1 MYLILSSSILLHFEK
16 IMFLV
21 AGIAPAR
28 EEVEDAVPL
37 PLAPLGKIAL
47 QHSSSQIGDLL
58 YEGSV
63 FIDGRP
69 VCDNS
74 WDHNEALVV
83 CRYNT
88 WPRLY
93 LARVIPGPGIPAG
106 NIPQKYLLTHQNL
119 WLQSGR
125 GTHQLVLW
133 RRGRGHPVCYQ

>member
-1 MYLILSSSILLHFEK
+1 MDLILSSSISLHFK
-16 IMFLV
+16 NVMVLV

-37 PLAPLGKIAL
+37 PLAPLGKIVL
-47 QHSSSQIGDLL
+47 QHSASQIGDLL

-63 FIDGRP
+63 FIDSRP

-88 WPRLY
+88 WP
-93 LARVIPGPGIPAG
+93 G
-106 NIPQKYLLTHQNL
+106 
-119 WLQSGR
+119 
-125 GTHQLVLW
+125 
-133 RRGRGHPVCYQ
+133 

>member
-1 MYLILSSSILLHFEK
+1 MCKNKSFDGPHIILTSISLHFEK
-16 IMFLV
+16 VMFLV

-88 WPRLY
+88 WP
-93 LARVIPGPGIPAG
+93 G
-106 NIPQKYLLTHQNL
+106 
-119 WLQSGR
+119 
-125 GTHQLVLW
+125 
-133 RRGRGHPVCYQ
+133 